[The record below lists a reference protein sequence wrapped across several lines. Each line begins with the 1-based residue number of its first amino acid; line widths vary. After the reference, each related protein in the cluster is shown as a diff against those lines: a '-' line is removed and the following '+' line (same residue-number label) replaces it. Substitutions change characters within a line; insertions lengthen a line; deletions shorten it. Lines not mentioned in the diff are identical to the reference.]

1 MVGEHSK
8 HELFIPYALKCVKLD
23 YRIGET

>member
-8 HELFIPYALKCVKLD
+8 HELFIPDALKCVKLD
-23 YRIGET
+23 CRIDET

>member
-1 MVGEHSK
+1 MVDEHSK

-23 YRIGET
+23 WIDET

>member
-8 HELFIPYALKCVKLD
+8 HELFIPYGLKCVKLD
-23 YRIGET
+23 YKIDET

>member
-1 MVGEHSK
+1 MVGGHSK

-23 YRIGET
+23 YRIDET

>member
-23 YRIGET
+23 YKISET

>member
-8 HELFIPYALKCVKLD
+8 HELFIPYALKRVKFD
-23 YRIGET
+23 YKIDET

>member
-1 MVGEHSK
+1 MVDEHSK

-23 YRIGET
+23 YRIDGT

>member
-1 MVGEHSK
+1 MVGEYSK
-8 HELFIPYALKCVKLD
+8 HELFIPYALKCVKFD

>member
-23 YRIGET
+23 CRIDET

>member
-1 MVGEHSK
+1 MVDEHSK

-23 YRIGET
+23 RRIDET